1 MITDEAKE
9 HPDPEAQEGNDTDDY
24 FVHQQIVIDP
34 KQSPIRIDKFLMDR
48 LMKVSR
54 NRVQNAIRAG
64 SILVNDKLIK
74 PNFKIKPGQVIS
86 MVLPKPPPEHG
97 KVIAQDIPLD
107 IRFEDDDVLVVHK
120 PAGMVVHPGVG
131 HHSGT
136 LVNALAY
143 HFESLPIL
151 EGNQSDRLGLV
162 HRIDKNTTGL
172 LVIAKTDYA
181 MTHLAK
187 QFFDH
192 TVDRTYQALVW
203 GEPDPAADRIEINVG
218 RHPRF
223 RKQYTAFPEGDE
235 GKWAV
240 THYKT
245 LEGMY
250 YVSLIECRL
259 ETGRTHQIRIHMKHL
274 GHPLFSDAQ
283 YGGDKIM
290 KGTVF
295 SKYKKFVENCFT
307 VMPTQALH
315 AKSLGFT
322 HPVTGERLN
331 FEADLPENFVAV
343 LDKWR
348 KYVNSRKDLQ

>member
-1 MITDEAKE
+1 MSTEELDIQDSEE
-9 HPDPEAQEGNDTDDY
+9 QEGLDSDDY
-24 FVHQQIVIDP
+24 QDHQQIVIDP
-34 KQSPIRIDKFLMDR
+34 KQAPLRIDKFLMDR

-54 NRVQNAIRAG
+54 NRLQNAIRSG
-64 SILVNDKLIK
+64 SILVDDKEVK
-74 PNFKIKPGQVIS
+74 PNFKVKPGQVITLI
-86 MVLPKPPPEHG
+86 LPKPPQEHLGPVQPE
-97 KVIAQDIPLD
+97 DIPLD
-107 IRFEDDDVLVVHK
+107 IRYEDDDLMVVYK
-120 PAGMVVHPGVG
+120 PPGMVVHPGVG
-131 HHSGT
+131 HPNGT

-143 HFESLPIL
+143 HFKDLPVMK
-151 EGNQSDRLGLV
+151 GNDPDRIGLV
-162 HRIDKNTTGL
+162 HRIDKNTSGL
-172 LVIAKTDYA
+172 LVVAKTDYS

-187 QFFDH
+187 QFYNH

-203 GEPDPAADRIEINVG
+203 GEPDPPNGTITANVG

-223 RKQYTAFPEGDE
+223 RKLFTVFPEGDE

-259 ETGRTHQIRIHMKHL
+259 ETGRTHQIRIHMQHL
-274 GHPLFSDAQ
+274 GHPLFSDDK
-283 YGGDKIM
+283 YGGDQIV

-307 VMPTQALH
+307 VMPRQALH

-322 HPVTGERLN
+322 HPVSGERLH
-331 FEADLPENFVAV
+331 FETDLPEDFAAV
-343 LDKWR
+343 MEKWR
-348 KYVNSRKDLQ
+348 TYVNSRKTL